1 MIDTD
6 KLSDDLLL
14 AHWEGAKKDFAQ
26 AKDDEMVL
34 RMAVGK
40 RFFPTPKEGTQH
52 RILPDGRDL
61 KLVFKLSYN
70 LGKYE
75 DVKQAQL
82 RMIAAGNEGPFLA
95 DRLIKFSA
103 DCSVSE
109 YRKLDDEVKKGNGTA
124 IEVMNALNTVLTIKP
139 GAPTLEIGE
148 P

>member
-6 KLSDDLLL
+6 VLSEPALL
-14 AHWEGAKKDFAQ
+14 AQWEHAKRTLDV
-26 AKDDEMVL
+26 AKETEMHL

-40 RFFPTPKEGTQH
+40 RFFPTPKEGAQH

-61 KLVFKLSYN
+61 KLVFKLNYN

-124 IEVMNALNTVLTIKP
+124 IECMKALNTVLTIKP